1 MQAGSNGGKP
11 PSDWNDWSR
20 SVFSSQV
27 TAASSPA
34 LAAGSGGRTAEPERI
49 REAVVTALG
58 IDQAELKPVLNRLFQ
73 KIRHDGGF
81 AAGRWSGDQDAR
93 SARTHK

>member
-27 TAASSPA
+27 TAASSPP
-34 LAAGSGGRTAEPERI
+34 LAAGSGGRPVSSVDGVLDSQATLPW
-49 REAVVTALG
+49 RESVILF
-58 IDQAELKPVLNRLFQ
+58 DLLRLTLQFL
-73 KIRHDGGF
+73 IT
-81 AAGRWSGDQDAR
+81 AGRDAR
-93 SARTHK
+93 VRGCWGVP